1 MLTTASLTRR
11 DFLKTTG
18 SLVVSF
24 PLCRLTMLAVPA
36 RRR

>member
-11 DFLKTTG
+11 DFLKTSG

-24 PLCRLTMLAVPA
+24 PLAGTQLAVPA